1 MNDVGVRRQITE
13 DLVLILELNTSLER
27 SGTQT
32 IAAVESKI
40 QRIYWQLAIQQRLFK
55 MCICVQKVQKRT
67 TVPFPQLYLGFFNC
81 QTCLI
86 YHSIFLLPLNKV
98 STVLHF
104 CRQMSGRRDKQTIL
118 NTLATVGSME

>member
-1 MNDVGVRRQITE
+1 MRRQIAE

-40 QRIYWQLAIQQRLFK
+40 QKIYGQLAIQQRLFK
-55 MCICVQKVQKRT
+55 MCICVQKVKKRT
-67 TVPFPQLYLGFFNC
+67 NVPFPQLYLGFFNR

-86 YHSIFLLPLNKV
+86 YHSIFLLPLNKGV
-98 STVLHF
+98 NRFAFFVD
-104 CRQMSGRRDKQTIL
+104 R
-118 NTLATVGSME
+118 